1 MKGNNVLA
9 VLFNQPIRRM
19 GLHSIW
25 LKLWQRTNLDT
36 NKTKLSIMALLLFT
50 DKFIVSVNM
59 YPNTYAWLG
68 GRVDFKDKLI
78 SSTYL

>member
-1 MKGNNVLA
+1 
-9 VLFNQPIRRM
+9 
-19 GLHSIW
+19 
-25 LKLWQRTNLDT
+25 
-36 NKTKLSIMALLLFT
+36 MALLLFT